1 VEHPCYQCGSV
12 VEQGVAFCPQC
23 RAPQIRVAIAEP
35 AQAVP
40 AENISQDSFHP
51 APPALAP
58 KTIDWRQALP
68 AAVLAGFISAVLMIT
83 PLGSSFGL
91 GMLASGF
98 LCVLFYRRRVPY
110 ANPGPGMGARLGAV
124 SGALAFV
131 LFGVLTLLES
141 AVLRAG
147 SEFRSVL
154 LQALDQ
160 AASRNTDPQAQQLFQ
175 YLKTPQGLIV
185 VMIIGLTSMFFAFLL
200 FSSLGGAIG
209 AAMLRRKDRA

>member
-1 VEHPCYQCGSV
+1 
-12 VEQGVAFCPQC
+12 
-23 RAPQIRVAIAEP
+23 
-35 AQAVP
+35 
-40 AENISQDSFHP
+40 
-51 APPALAP
+51 
-58 KTIDWRQALP
+58 
-68 AAVLAGFISAVLMIT
+68 MIT
-83 PLGSSFGL
+83 PLGASFGL

-141 AVLRAG
+141 AILRAG

-160 AASRNTDPQAQQLFQ
+160 AASRNTDPQAQQWFQ
-175 YLKTPQGLIV
+175 YLKTPPGLIV
-185 VMIIGLTSMFFAFLL
+185 VMVIGLTSMFFAFLI

-209 AAMLRRKDRA
+209 AAMLRRKDHTERNRRN